1 MAAEVLDPLSTGA
14 RTAAHDHHHHHHHP
28 GAFNNAGLCFKRK

>member
-1 MAAEVLDPLSTGA
+1 VAAEVLDPLSTGA
-14 RTAAHDHHHHHHHP
+14 RTAAHDHHHHHP